1 MILAVIRTSGQPPA
15 AAAAAAGQAAESWN
29 RTRR

>member
-15 AAAAAAGQAAESWN
+15 AAAAAGQAAESWN